1 MPMFKSIADEVWAFD
16 AEWVPDPVAGR
27 LVYHLPESMS
37 DWEVVQEMWR
47 QQGATAEDP
56 RPYLKTILCRIVS
69 IAAVIRR
76 VLPDKSVRLQLI
88 SLPKKAESLQERD
101 EAALLARFLTRL
113 GERKPQI
120 VSFNSQTDD

>member
-1 MPMFKSIADEVWAFD
+1 MPVFKSIADEVWAFD

-27 LVYHLPESMS
+27 LLYHLPESMS

-47 QQGATAEDP
+47 QHGATAEDP

-101 EAALLARFLTRL
+101 EAALL
-113 GERKPQI
+113 
-120 VSFNSQTDD
+120 V